1 MSIKEIIINGGGVL
15 FVVLSLIQISPI
27 KINPWSKLARLIG
40 RALTGDVMDKL
51 DKSEADS
58 RRYRILRFDDEIRHK
73 QKHTKE
79 HFDQILDDI
88 TEYEN
93 YCSSHPNYKNNRAI
107 LAIEN
112 IKETYKKCCFTHSF
126 LQE

>member
-1 MSIKEIIINGGGVL
+1 MNGGGILFIVL
-15 FVVLSLIQISPI
+15 TLVQISPI
-27 KINPWSKLARLIG
+27 KINPWSSLARLIG
-40 RALTGDVMDKL
+40 RTLNGDVMDKL

-73 QKHTKE
+73 QNHTKE

-88 TEYEN
+88 TEYGN
-93 YCSSHPNYKNNRAI
+93 YCSSHPNYENDKAV

-112 IKETYKKCCFTHSF
+112 IRETYKKCRDNNSF
-126 LQE
+126 L